1 MSVSPPA
8 QQETGRT
15 IVVFDT
21 AEHAYESLDA
31 LGLNP
36 NMAADVDPGVLST
49 PGTGTVVLE
58 DLGVAIVDEAP
69 AEIGP
74 AVADPRTPMISAEP
88 EVYVYPT
95 LTLDEWTNQVPFD
108 VDDFVGAEDD
118 DVDAAA
124 LWADSASSTWG
135 IRAVQAV
142 PPLLRTAPWSGT
154 GIRVAVLDT
163 GIDLGHP
170 DFAGRIVS
178 TASFVPGETVQD
190 GHGHGTHVAG
200 TVAAHRKPVG
210 GQRRY
215 STAPGAQL
223 LVGKVLSNSG
233 SGTSGGVLAG
243 MNWAIGQGA
252 HVISMSLGSPVA
264 PGQSHFTY
272 YEAAGRAALDRSSLV
287 VAAAGNSG
295 DRPVG
300 SPANCPSIMAVAA
313 LGQDLRRA
321 SFSCLGLNGNGGEI
335 NIAAPGVAVYSA
347 WPRSKGSYQIL
358 NGTSMAT
365 PHVSGVAAILAQAT
379 GLRGRALWSRLVSTT
394 TPLPESAQR
403 VGRGLAKAPTRP
415 LRIFPITP
423 IPHGAESA
431 IAPDDVTGGE

>member
-1 MSVSPPA
+1 M
-8 QQETGRT
+8 
-15 IVVFDT
+15 
-21 AEHAYESLDA
+21 
-31 LGLNP
+31 
-36 NMAADVDPGVLST
+36 
-49 PGTGTVVLE
+49 
-58 DLGVAIVDEAP
+58 
-69 AEIGP
+69 
-74 AVADPRTPMISAEP
+74 
-88 EVYVYPT
+88 
-95 LTLDEWTNQVPFD
+95 
-108 VDDFVGAEDD
+108 
-118 DVDAAA
+118 
-124 LWADSASSTWG
+124 
-135 IRAVQAV
+135 
-142 PPLLRTAPWSGT
+142 
-154 GIRVAVLDT
+154 
-163 GIDLGHP
+163 
-170 DFAGRIVS
+170 
-178 TASFVPGETVQD
+178 PGETVQD

-223 LVGKVLSNSG
+223 LIGKVLSNSG

-287 VAAAGNSG
+287 IAAAGNSG

-300 SPANCPSIMAVAA
+300 SPANCPLIMAVAA

-379 GLRGRALWSRLVSTT
+379 GLQGRALWSRLVSTT
-394 TPLPESAQR
+394 TPLPESTQR
-403 VGRGLAKAPTRP
+403 VGRGLAKAPTRR
-415 LRIFPITP
+415 LQIFPITP
-423 IPHGAESA
+423 NPHGAESA